1 MSSDKSSQGRSP
13 PPDYQQLPVTTPNAQ
28 SHFTS
33 NMASPSAY
41 SKPGVGPIV
50 PQKGTPSPAR
60 RVATATS
67 LGAIEEDGGMR
78 PDIPQR
84 SANRPM
90 ARLFHLPFGAGLTRE
105 PPPYTEYND
114 ITGPRGE
121 KFSDLRNNR
130 HVVKR
135 GGWTRLCVIALIVLA
150 IVIALAVG
158 LGVGLTRHKGTSR

>member
-1 MSSDKSSQGRSP
+1 MSLDKSFQGHSP
-13 PPDYQQLPVTTPNAQ
+13 PSYYQGLPATTPNAQ
-28 SHFTS
+28 LHFSS

-50 PQKGTPSPAR
+50 GQKGTPSPAR

-90 ARLFHLPFGAGLTRE
+90 ARLFHLPFGAARE

-130 HVVKR
+130 HVAKR
-135 GGWTRLCVIALIVLA
+135 GGWTRLCVITLIVLT
-150 IVIALAVG
+150 IIIGLAVG
-158 LGVGLTRHKGTSR
+158 LGVGLTRHKGSSR